1 MIVFYIQEFIPAQH
15 VIHYY
20 WNNQTEY
27 FGDTYDFSVIQIQ
40 VYFT

>member
-15 VIHYY
+15 HYY

-27 FGDTYDFSVIQIQ
+27 FGDIYDFSVIQIQ